1 MTESA
6 GNSPKNRECKFTDSE
21 PIYDTKEEALI
32 MHDTKQSAMKASAA
46 DALGDD
52 PVEKNAGAVKEVVVR
67 IGKLHAIYWMLIVVS
82 ATIFGFLLAMA
93 LFTESGGYQLPL
105 FAVFGNLALAATV
118 FVMSKDNVALVTR
131 KEDSGEVA

>member
-21 PIYDTKEEALI
+21 PVYDTKEEALI
-32 MHDTKQSAMKASAA
+32 MHDAKQSALKASIL
-46 DALGDD
+46 DGD
-52 PVEKNAGAVKEVVVR
+52 PVEQKADAPKEIIVR

-93 LFTESGGYQLPL
+93 LFTGSGGYQLPL